1 MANLIA
7 SAAANSL
14 LAFEAA
20 DVNGVPSFIFRPKP
34 IAMAIARMYG
44 RRIDALVQ
52 PMGERMR
59 NALRLARQRAD
70 RAKGRR

>member
-1 MANLIA
+1 M
-7 SAAANSL
+7 ANSL
-14 LAFEAA
+14 LSFEAA
-20 DVNGVPSFIFRPKP
+20 DVNGVPSFIFRPRP
-34 IAMAIARMYG
+34 LATAVARMYG

-59 NALRLARQRAD
+59 NALRLARRRAD